1 MERENGAERDGAT
14 PPIVCV
20 VGWKDSG
27 KTGTVVALAAELVGR
42 GHRVMTAKH
51 GHGFALDREG
61 TDSWR
66 HRHEAGAH
74 RVALIGPEDGAVMG
88 GWGPGGEPTLAEAV
102 RRYLPDAGIVV
113 AEGWKGGPEPKIE
126 VHRSATGQEPI
137 VMGGPPNADSF
148 LAVATDRP
156 DLPLDIPVLDLA
168 APDLAARLADIV
180 EAALLRGFPR

>member
-1 MERENGAERDGAT
+1 MGREIGGTRRGVAPR
-14 PPIVCV
+14 IVCV

-27 KTGTVVALAAELVGR
+27 KTGTVVALAAELVRR

-51 GHGFALDREG
+51 GHGFDLDTEG

-74 RVALIGPEDGAVMG
+74 RVALVGPETVAVMG
-88 GWGPGGEPTLAEAV
+88 GWEPDGEPSLAEAV
-102 RRYLPDAGIVV
+102 RRYLSDADVVV

-126 VHRSATGQEPI
+126 VHRAATGRDPI
-137 VMGGPPNADSF
+137 VTDGPPNAGSF
-148 LAVATDRP
+148 LALATDRE
-156 DLPLDIPVLDLA
+156 DLELEIPVLDLA

-180 EAALLRGFPR
+180 EATLLG

>member
-1 MERENGAERDGAT
+1 MKRENGAERDGST

-51 GHGFALDREG
+51 GHGFALDTEG

-137 VMGGPPNADSF
+137 VMGGPPNAGSF

-156 DLPLDIPVLDLA
+156 DLALDIPVLDLA

-180 EAALLRGFPR
+180 EAALLG